1 MNRRFFGLN
10 GWVDGWM
17 GRECGRSRVE
27 GGQFGNINLQ
37 QAIFEHKEA
46 GMAVILTRNFM
57 LFVLLTILFVS
68 FP

>member
-1 MNRRFFGLN
+1 
-10 GWVDGWM
+10 M